1 VLTKPD
7 TGRARISG
15 STLPTAAQLW
25 KAFVRQGTAKA
36 PAPPRSRHCHDRATH
51 TITDVEPLA
60 ERWVRLTFGHGA
72 VHEVDLADLLSAGG
86 VFASIR
92 DEREVFEAVA
102 VDEFGTIAWPGDVDL
117 DPDVLRG
124 DQTPA
129 SGRALPRRVIQPA

>member
-1 VLTKPD
+1 M
-7 TGRARISG
+7 
-15 STLPTAAQLW
+15 TA
-25 KAFVRQGTAKA
+25 
-36 PAPPRSRHCHDRATH
+36 PRT
-51 TITDVEPLA
+51 TIPDVEPLA

-72 VHEVDLADLLSAGG
+72 VHEVDLADLLAAGG

-124 DQTPA
+124 DQTPT